1 MGWSHKTLAFKE
13 NVVLGTE
20 ATEWNS
26 MAADEQ
32 DASLAQ
38 KRLNE
43 ASEFAG
49 HVQTVPQLHLD
60 SRKSEALWLMT
71 SKSIARSLDFDAK
84 VVNSKK
90 MKPLAET
97 LEAETK
103 CNCEKLLERAL
114 DDDDWTRMKLPTSL
128 GGMGIRAVTSQLEAS
143 IGITVKKTRT
153 QADRIEESLTGKQ
166 VTWMRLPFSYCLTL
180 PSLLIIHIACMTIST
195 RRARP
200 NKKSDTKTKR
210 LHELGV
216 WDREIRWDGTQ
227 NVEHEDRS

>member
-1 MGWSHKTLAFKE
+1 MGEILACKKE
-13 NVVLGTE
+13 IVVLGTE

-49 HVQTVPQLHLD
+49 HVEAVAQLHLD

-97 LEAETK
+97 LEAKTK
-103 CNCEKLLERAL
+103 CICEKLLVRAL
-114 DDDDWTRMKLPTSL
+114 DNDDFTRMKLPTSL
-128 GGMGIRAVTSQLEAS
+128 GGMGIRAVTSQLETLFE
-143 IGITVKKTRT
+143 ITVKKTRA
-153 QADRIEESLTGKQ
+153 QADRIEKSLAGKQ
-166 VTWMRLPFSYCLTL
+166 KDTSYESETAKYEMWDAALNVEWLMCRRETVFHL
-180 PSLLIIHIACMTIST
+180 PSA
-195 RRARP
+195 AP
-200 NKKSDTKTKR
+200 
-210 LHELGV
+210 
-216 WDREIRWDGTQ
+216 
-227 NVEHEDRS
+227 